1 MIYIYIYEDPLWA
14 LVPLVV
20 ELNVVMDENK
30 TRDRKCSG
38 SPKEWEQ
45 VESAGNV
52 QHIQKQRAPK

>member
-1 MIYIYIYEDPLWA
+1 
-14 LVPLVV
+14 VV